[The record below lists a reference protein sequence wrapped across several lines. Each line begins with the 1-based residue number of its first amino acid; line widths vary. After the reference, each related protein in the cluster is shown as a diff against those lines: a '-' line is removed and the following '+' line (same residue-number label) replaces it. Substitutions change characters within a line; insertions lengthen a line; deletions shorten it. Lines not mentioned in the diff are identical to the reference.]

1 MLRMF
6 SKVHTLK
13 LILFLSYLI
22 LKLPE
27 TLAEGFVFNYNAEK
41 FKEQIKEMDGNF
53 IMFYAPWSRHYVEFE
68 PRWKDLAK
76 FMNVNE
82 SKLAIAQI
90 DCTVNMKLCHEC
102 DITGYPTLVYYR
114 KNSFT
119 PTVYNGTRDLPSLT
133 MFLSE
138 IISIKDTNPENSDDT
153 ANVLT
158 YAGMAYLNDKNFE
171 KSIATGQHFI
181 MFFAPWCSASQRLA
195 PEWSELGIFYA
206 RNDDIQIGQ
215 VNCLLS
221 AATCKKLGIKDYPK
235 LLWIQNRTLIRNA
248 IGLETMDELSNYVE
262 KMLVSDKHDPVKFMK
277 KEKVLPVARITEDT
291 FETFLEKDLVFIN
304 YFAPWCAH
312 CMQLNYLWRHL
323 GVRFQDES
331 RVLIADVNCV
341 HSKTLCETEKVRST
355 EYIIIRI
362 YLFVR
367 LNNGKYVSNS

>member
-171 KSIATGQHFI
+171 KSIAT
-181 MFFAPWCSASQRLA
+181 
-195 PEWSELGIFYA
+195 EWSELGIFYA

-235 LLWIQNRTLIRNA
+235 LLWIQNRTLR
-248 IGLETMDELSNYVE
+248 
-262 KMLVSDKHDPVKFMK
+262 
-277 KEKVLPVARITEDT
+277 R
-291 FETFLEKDLVFIN
+291 
-304 YFAPWCAH
+304 C
-312 CMQLNYLWRHL
+312 
-323 GVRFQDES
+323 
-331 RVLIADVNCV
+331 
-341 HSKTLCETEKVRST
+341 
-355 EYIIIRI
+355 
-362 YLFVR
+362 
-367 LNNGKYVSNS
+367 

>member
-1 MLRMF
+1 
-6 SKVHTLK
+6 
-13 LILFLSYLI
+13 
-22 LKLPE
+22 
-27 TLAEGFVFNYNAEK
+27 
-41 FKEQIKEMDGNF
+41 
-53 IMFYAPWSRHYVEFE
+53 
-68 PRWKDLAK
+68 
-76 FMNVNE
+76 
-82 SKLAIAQI
+82 
-90 DCTVNMKLCHEC
+90 
-102 DITGYPTLVYYR
+102 
-114 KNSFT
+114 
-119 PTVYNGTRDLPSLT
+119 

-341 HSKTLCETEKVRST
+341 HSKTLCETEK
-355 EYIIIRI
+355 
-362 YLFVR
+362 
-367 LNNGKYVSNS
+367 YVSNS